1 MMDRFTADNPAACS
15 MPKAVLPLICAAGLI
30 TVAYLAGCAWVW
42 RELARFEQEH
52 EGWGDE

>member
-42 RELARFEQEH
+42 RALARFEQEH